1 MDKLILIWII
11 IHTIWINS
19 FLTICMT
26 FSERFCER
34 FRSFMTFLGLELLT
48 LA

>member
-1 MDKLILIWII
+1 MDYNSYFMDKFVPDLL
-11 IHTIWINS
+11 HDLFGP
-19 FLTICMT
+19 FLTV
-26 FSERFCER
+26 FERFYER

>member
-1 MDKLILIWII
+1 MDKFVPDHLHDL
-11 IHTIWINS
+11 
-19 FLTICMT
+19 FGM
-26 FSERFCER
+26 FSER